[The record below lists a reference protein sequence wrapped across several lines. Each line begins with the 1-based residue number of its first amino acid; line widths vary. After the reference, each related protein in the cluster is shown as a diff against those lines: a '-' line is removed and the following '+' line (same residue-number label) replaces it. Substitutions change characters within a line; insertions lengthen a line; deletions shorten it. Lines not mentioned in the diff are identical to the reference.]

1 MSKSHKIFRNLLV
14 SSLALT
20 VGLTPLMPVLQGV
33 NAASLTSGSVG
44 ISSSVPSAAA
54 TTYTMTFSGVT
65 LSATKC
71 IQAVFSTA
79 ATGGSMPTGMVTSGV
94 TLSGTSTYMPTP
106 GSWTA
111 ASSTPG
117 TVKVTYATG
126 ETPAGASAR
135 TLVLDGITNGSTA
148 ETGYFVQFSTYNNID
163 CVSSPLDTGVSTFI
177 YTTGQAVS
185 LTVDPALAFTIDLL
199 AGSQLVNGVTTT
211 VASTD
216 GTIPFGTVTS
226 SANSIAAHNLTVT
239 TNAGSGYSVYTRYTQ
254 APTNGSHPITDW
266 TGSNATPTT
275 FSAAGTEAFGY
286 TTNSTSLSG
295 SAARFSSAKFAA
307 FTTTNAEVAHSTAA
321 VTSEV
326 TKVAYQVGISGT
338 TPAGTYNNSTVIFTA
353 TPAY

>member
-1 MSKSHKIFRNLLV
+1 
-14 SSLALT
+14 
-20 VGLTPLMPVLQGV
+20 
-33 NAASLTSGSVG
+33 
-44 ISSSVPSAAA
+44 
-54 TTYTMTFSGVT
+54 
-65 LSATKC
+65 
-71 IQAVFSTA
+71 
-79 ATGGSMPTGMVTSGV
+79 MPTGMVTSGV

-111 ASSTPG
+111 SSATPG
-117 TVKVTYATG
+117 TVKVTFATG

-135 TLVLDGITNGSTA
+135 TLVLGGITNGSTA

-163 CVSSPLDTGVSTFI
+163 CVSSPIDTGVTTFI

-185 LTVDPALAFTIDLL
+185 LTVDPALAFTIDAL
-199 AGSQLVNGVTTT
+199 AGSQVVNGVTTT

-239 TNAGSGYSVYTRYTQ
+239 TNAGSGYTVYTRYTQ
-254 APTNGSHPITDW
+254 APTNGSHSITDW
-266 TGSNATPTT
+266 TGTNASPST

-286 TTNSTSLSG
+286 TTNDATLSVTG
-295 SAARFSSAKFAA
+295 DGTDRFTNPASQFAA
-307 FTTTNAEVAHSTAA
+307 FTTSNAEVARSTAA
-321 VTSEV
+321 VTSEI

>member
-1 MSKSHKIFRNLLV
+1 
-14 SSLALT
+14 
-20 VGLTPLMPVLQGV
+20 
-33 NAASLTSGSVG
+33 
-44 ISSSVPSAAA
+44 
-54 TTYTMTFSGVT
+54 
-65 LSATKC
+65 
-71 IQAVFSTA
+71 
-79 ATGGSMPTGMVTSGV
+79 MVTSGV
-94 TLSGTSTYMPTP
+94 TLSGTSNYMPTP
-106 GSWTA
+106 ASWA
-111 ASSTPG
+111 VASAVAG
-117 TVKVTYATG
+117 TVKVTFATG

-135 TLVLDGITNGSTA
+135 TLVLGGITNGSTA
-148 ETGYFVQFSTYNNID
+148 ETGYFVQLSTYDNID
-163 CVSSPLDTGVSTFI
+163 CVTSPLDTGVTTFI

-185 LTVDPALAFTIDLL
+185 LTVDPALAFTVDLL
-199 AGSQLVNGVTTT
+199 AGSQVVNGVTTT

-216 GTIPFGTVTS
+216 GTIPFGTVTA

-254 APTNGSHPITDW
+254 APTNGSHPIVDW

-307 FTTTNAEVAHSTAA
+307 FTTTNAEVARSTAA

>member
-1 MSKSHKIFRNLLV
+1 MLS
-14 SSLALT
+14 
-20 VGLTPLMPVLQGV
+20 GV
-33 NAASLTSGSVG
+33 VAASLTSGSAS
-44 ISSSVPSAAA
+44 ISSSVPSAAS

-135 TLVLDGITNGSTA
+135 TLVLGGITNGSTA
-148 ETGYFVQFSTYNNID
+148 ETGYFVQFSTYNNTD
-163 CVSSPLDTGVSTFI
+163 CVSSPLDTGVATFI

-199 AGSQLVNGVTTT
+199 GSSQAVNGVTTT

-226 SANSIAAHNLTVT
+226 SANAIAAHNLTVT
-239 TNAGSGYSVYTRYTQ
+239 TNAGSGYTVYTRYTQ
-254 APTNGSHPITDW
+254 APTNGSHPINDLATH
-266 TGSNATPTT
+266 TNLSPGS

-286 TTNSTSLSG
+286 TTNDATLSVSG
-295 SAARFSSAKFAA
+295 DGTDRFTNPASQFAA

>member
-1 MSKSHKIFRNLLV
+1 MLS
-14 SSLALT
+14 
-20 VGLTPLMPVLQGV
+20 GV
-33 NAASLTSGSVG
+33 VAASLTSGSAS
-44 ISSSVPSAAA
+44 ISSSVPSAAS

-135 TLVLDGITNGSTA
+135 TLVLGGITNGSTA
-148 ETGYFVQFSTYNNID
+148 ETGYFVQFSTYNNTD
-163 CVSSPLDTGVSTFI
+163 CVSSPLDTGVATFI

-185 LTVDPALAFTIDLL
+185 LTVDPSLAFTIDLL
-199 AGSQLVNGVTTT
+199 AGAQAVNGVTTT

-216 GTIPFGTVTS
+216 GTIPFGTVTT

-254 APTNGSHPITDW
+254 APTNGSHSITDW

-295 SAARFSSAKFAA
+295 TAARFSSAKFAA
-307 FTTTNAEVAHSTAA
+307 FTTTNAEVAHSTAE